1 MIIGLMGYSG
11 SGKSTFA
18 NLLKN
23 LGAYV
28 IDADEI
34 GKNLLKK
41 GSPALKK
48 VIEVFGE
55 EYLLSDGSLNRKKLG
70 DKVFNSEKSLEL
82 LNSITFPQ
90 IERETEEKIKGSK
103 EKVTVV
109 DCALLC
115 DMKIISLCD
124 EVIFF
129 DIPRDLLIER
139 IIKRDNIS
147 EETAKGR
154 LKRQEKDY
162 KKYATYILEN
172 KDIEALK
179 KDARNLMEGWLKWQK
194 IFF

>member
-18 NLLKN
+18 NILKDM
-23 LGAYV
+23 GAYI

-41 GSPALKK
+41 ESPALKK
-48 VIEVFGE
+48 VIDLFGE
-55 EYLLSDGSLNRKKLG
+55 EYLLSDGNLNRKKLG
-70 DKVFNSEKSLEL
+70 DKVFNSEKSLDL
-82 LNSITFPQ
+82 LNSITFLE
-90 IERETEEKIKGSK
+90 IEKEIKNEIQKSDK
-103 EKVTVV
+103 PVTVV

-115 DMKIISLCD
+115 DMEIINLCD

-129 DIPRDLLIER
+129 DTPYKTLLER

-147 EETAKGR
+147 EDTAKGR

-172 KDIEALK
+172 KEIAELK
-179 KDARNLMEGWLKWQK
+179 KEAKNLMKGWIKWTK
-194 IFF
+194 IFY

>member
-129 DIPRDLLIER
+129 DIPKDLLIER

-172 KDIEALK
+172 KDVEALK
-179 KDARNLMEGWLKWQK
+179 KDAKNLMEGWLK
-194 IFF
+194 